1 MHEHVL
7 TRSPAELDA
16 LASLAVM
23 HDAAITFLD
32 QPDPDGGLSEHM
44 YPVIGAI
51 NERLAR
57 LEPSLGGEPRAD
69 VAIYVSFEAGFD
81 HDHDGQPVR
90 AAGYALEPGGLVSGP
105 TAHRRAARAA
115 AAALQAGR
123 VPFSVVT
130 RRQLADLSRWQVLM
144 LPNVTV
150 LDDTEIG
157 AIRDFVAAG
166 GGLYASGRT
175 SLFDPA
181 GGQRRDFGLAA
192 VFGVSYLDQ
201 LPDAQTFLSP
211 TPAGGRFFAGMPDG
225 RPLTLPSRQQ
235 RTRAADQAEVLATVT
250 RAWTDPQG
258 EAYASIIANPPAGAT
273 ALPALVASQ
282 FGAGVVGVQR
292 RGAGSGSAPVPSRH
306 AARAGAQPGP
316 P

>member
-1 MHEHVL
+1 
-7 TRSPAELDA
+7 
-16 LASLAVM
+16 
-23 HDAAITFLD
+23 
-32 QPDPDGGLSEHM
+32 
-44 YPVIGAI
+44 
-51 NERLAR
+51 
-57 LEPSLGGEPRAD
+57 
-69 VAIYVSFEAGFD
+69 
-81 HDHDGQPVR
+81 
-90 AAGYALEPGGLVSGP
+90 
-105 TAHRRAARAA
+105 
-115 AAALQAGR
+115 
-123 VPFSVVT
+123 
-130 RRQLADLSRWQVLM
+130 M

-175 SLFDPA
+175 SLFNPA

-211 TPAGGRFFAGMPDG
+211 TPAGGRFFAGMPDR

-258 EAYASIIANPPAGAT
+258 EAYASIIANPQAGPT

-282 FGAGVVGVQR
+282 FGAGRSVYSAGVLEAGQHRFHRATLLALVRSLAR
-292 RGAGSGSAPVPSRH
+292 RDYWVEVQAPPGVEVMLYDQPSRSRLVAH
-306 AARAGAQPGP
+306 LLARQPPARRAGLCIRLDGRTVRQVRTLPEKGQARRLDRHRGP
-316 P
+316 RGERPAESG